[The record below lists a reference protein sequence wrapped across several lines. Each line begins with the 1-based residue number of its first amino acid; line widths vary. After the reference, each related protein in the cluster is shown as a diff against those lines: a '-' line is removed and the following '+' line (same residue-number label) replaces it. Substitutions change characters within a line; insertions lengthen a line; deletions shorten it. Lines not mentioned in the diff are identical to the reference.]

1 MSLRRLWLKL
11 HRWLALTLGVLLAF
25 VALLGAAL
33 TVAKPL
39 DRWTYPQLFSA
50 GSTAPLGAQ
59 RLEQVRQAR
68 VAEFGRDTSLTF
80 RPPREAGETLWVIV
94 RGAWHGTVYVDPSSG
109 RELGRRG
116 EHEGLYNLLFELHS
130 SLLMEDAG
138 KAVLASLALVYLVL
152 LASGLVLWWPT
163 HWSGAW
169 RIELRR
175 GARRALF
182 DLHRA
187 GGSLLGVFVAVSV
200 VTGAYMAWRPLSA
213 AVTAVAGADALRPPP
228 VLGGATALP
237 MALDDAVRRARAL
250 FPGAMVGYV
259 QVAGERKPV
268 RVRLKLADDPHP
280 NGLTSVWLHP
290 ASGEV
295 LRVDRWSAL
304 DPGARAYTVIY
315 PLHTGELGGVLHTV
329 LNALLGLVLV
339 GFAAS
344 GVWLW
349 WQRRPARVAT
359 DSLNRRS
366 A

>member
-1 MSLRRLWLKL
+1 MPVRRLWLQL

-39 DRWTYPQLFSA
+39 DRWTNPQLFNA
-50 GSTAPLGAQ
+50 GSLAPLGAQ
-59 RLEQVRQAR
+59 RLEQVRQALG
-68 VAEFGRDTSLTF
+68 AEFGRDATLTL

-94 RGAWHGTVYVDPSSG
+94 RGPWDGTVYFDPASG

-116 EHEGLYNLLFELHS
+116 EHEGLYNLMFELHS
-130 SLLMEDAG
+130 SLLMQDTG
-138 KAVLASLALVYLVL
+138 KALLAILALAYVVL
-152 LASGLVLWWPT
+152 LASGLVIWWPAR
-163 HWSGAW
+163 WAGVW
-169 RIELRR
+169 RVELRR
-175 GARRALF
+175 GPRRALW
-182 DLHRA
+182 DLHRT

-213 AVTAVAGADALRPPP
+213 VVSAAAGADALRPPGVP
-228 VLGGATALP
+228 SGTTNTR
-237 MALDDAVRRARAL
+237 MTLDDAVGRAQAL
-250 FPGAMVGYV
+250 FAPAMVGYV
-259 QVAGERKPV
+259 QLPAGERKPL

-280 NGLTSVWLHP
+280 NGLTSVWQHP

-315 PLHTGELGGVLHTV
+315 PLHTGELGGIVHTV
-329 LNALLGLVLV
+329 LNALLGLVLAA
-339 GFAAS
+339 FAAS

-349 WQRRPARVAT
+349 WQRRRIPEPSIRWKRTA
-359 DSLNRRS
+359 
-366 A
+366 